1 MQQLLAAHWP
11 ILTWA
16 SKLSPPEL
24 FCSLPV
30 PSWGCLLDPV
40 HSVRSNYEMSWP
52 HQHSDLVPSKPQG
65 SALCAIILVLNMDSY
80 KWFVRIG
87 GWTGL
92 GYVSALS
99 AGIFGAQIFLFNK
112 IVPKK
117 MTRHKWLWRWGE
129 DEKAPI
135 PDWSSSAVAPPCI
148 PQQHSCQGMAF
159 CLLSRLVPHPQPL
172 FPLCSQQELIFQ
184 LWKSHQLNFTPKLI
198 KIFSR

>member
-52 HQHSDLVPSKPQG
+52 HQHSDLVPSEPQG

-80 KWFVRIG
+80 KWFVRMG

-117 MTRHKWLWRWGE
+117 WQDSSDSEGGVRMRKLPFLTGLPLQSLLPASLNSTAAREWLFAFSPVLSPTPSPCFLFAPSKSLSFNCG
-129 DEKAPI
+129 KAT
-135 PDWSSSAVAPPCI
+135 
-148 PQQHSCQGMAF
+148 
-159 CLLSRLVPHPQPL
+159 
-172 FPLCSQQELIFQ
+172 
-184 LWKSHQLNFTPKLI
+184 N
-198 KIFSR
+198 